1 MKRTGLFWTTNK
13 KQRTSLSKIRR
24 IRMATQRRK
33 KSWAMLVSITLGISI
48 FGLLLPYSSHAASR
62 TLKIGVIGPLTGGFT
77 AGGWS
82 QLNGAKLRA
91 KEINEMGGDIKIEI
105 LPEDDGMRAIG
116 SINAANK
123 LISKGVIAI
132 LGPINS
138 PCTLVTVP
146 VTEKAKLPHF
156 TVSIGTAI
164 TRQGSKWIFRVALAA
179 DGQTRELASYMVKE
193 KGVRKFA
200 IMNTNDEYGQ
210 SAADGFVAALADL
223 GIKPVIVE
231 TWTRDDKDYTGQLTR
246 IKAADSEAL
255 FLTGSFTDSA
265 LIAKQARQLGVNVTL
280 LGDTG
285 NATPKYIELGGD
297 AVEGTI
303 LVEPFTPADPDPMIQ
318 GFVKKFRAEYEKDPD
333 SWSAEFYD
341 AVGIIHEAAK
351 RIPDLDR
358 TKLRDYAASLTKD
371 KPYKGVLGDIYF
383 DEKGDPL
390 YRLYKVQV
398 REGKKV
404 ILTR

>member
-1 MKRTGLFWTTNK
+1 
-13 KQRTSLSKIRR
+13 
-24 IRMATQRRK
+24 
-33 KSWAMLVSITLGISI
+33 MLVLVAVGI
-48 FGLLLPYSSHAASR
+48 FVYGLLLPQSSRAASR
-62 TLKIGVIGPLTGGFT
+62 TLKLGVVGPLAGGFT

-91 KEINEMGGDIKIEI
+91 KEINETGGDIKIEI
-105 LPEDDGMRAIG
+105 LPEDDLSVCSQ
-116 SINAANK
+116 SINAAIK

-146 VTEKAKLPHF
+146 VTEKAKVPQF

-179 DGQTRELASYMVKE
+179 DGQTRELANYVVKQ
-193 KGVRKFA
+193 KGFTKFA

-210 SAADGFVAALADL
+210 SAADGFVAALSDL

-246 IKAADSEAL
+246 IKATDAKAL

-265 LIAKQARQLGVNVTL
+265 LIAKQARQLGINVTL

-285 NATPKYIELGGD
+285 NATPKYVELGGE
-297 AVEGTI
+297 AVDGTI
-303 LVEPFTPADPDPMIQ
+303 LVEPFTPADPDPKIQ
-318 GFVKKFRAEYEKDPD
+318 EFVKKFRAEYDKDPD

-341 AVGIIHEAAK
+341 TVGIIYEAAK
-351 RIPDLDR
+351 KIPDLDR
-358 TKLRDYAASLTKD
+358 AKLRDYAASLTKD
-371 KPYKGVLGDIYF
+371 NPYKGILGNIFF
-383 DEKGDPL
+383 DEKGDPI
-390 YRLYKVQV
+390 YSLYKVQI
-398 REGKKV
+398 RDGKKV

>member
-1 MKRTGLFWTTNK
+1 MFVL
-13 KQRTSLSKIRR
+13 I
-24 IRMATQRRK
+24 A
-33 KSWAMLVSITLGISI
+33 LGI
-48 FGLLLPYSSHAASR
+48 FVFALLLPSPSQAASR
-62 TLKIGVIGPLTGGFT
+62 TLKLGVIGPLTGGFT

-91 KEINEMGGDIKIEI
+91 KEINGMGGDIKIEI
-105 LPEDDGMRAIG
+105 LPEDDLSVCSQ

-123 LISKGVIAI
+123 LISKRVLAI

-146 VTEKAKLPHF
+146 VTEKAKVPQF

-164 TRQGSKWIFRVALAA
+164 TRKGSKWIFRMAVAA
-179 DGQTRELASYMVKE
+179 DGQTKELAKYVVKE
-193 KGVRKFA
+193 KGYKKFA
-200 IMNTNDEYGQ
+200 VMNTNDEYGQ
-210 SAADGFVAALADL
+210 SAADGFVAALEGL
-223 GIKPVIVE
+223 GVKPVIVQ

-246 IKAADSEAL
+246 IKATDSQAL

-265 LIAKQARQLGVNVTL
+265 LIAKQAKQLGLNVTL

-285 NATPKYIELGGD
+285 NATPKYVELGGD

-303 LVEPFTPADPDPMIQ
+303 LVEPFTPGDPDPKIQ
-318 GFVKKFRAEYEKDPD
+318 EFAKRFRAEYKKDPD

-341 AVGIIHEAAK
+341 AVGIIYEAAK
-351 RIPDLDR
+351 RIPDLDQA
-358 TKLRDYAASLTKD
+358 KLRDYAASLTKAN
-371 KPYKGVLGDIYF
+371 PYKGIMGDVYF
-383 DEKGDPL
+383 DERGDPL
-390 YRLYKVQV
+390 YSLYKVQIKN
-398 REGKKV
+398 GKKV

>member
-1 MKRTGLFWTTNK
+1 MVIQKR
-13 KQRTSLSKIRR
+13 
-24 IRMATQRRK
+24 
-33 KSWAMLVSITLGISI
+33 KSWNRLLSITLGICI
-48 FGLLLPYSSHAASR
+48 FGLLVPPVSDAAAG
-62 TLKIGVIGPLTGGFT
+62 TLKLGVIGPLTGGFT
-77 AGGWS
+77 SGGWS

-91 KEINEMGGDIKIEI
+91 KEINAMGGNIQIEI
-105 LPEDDGMRAIG
+105 LPEDDLSVCSQ

-123 LISKGVIAI
+123 LISKGVLAI

-146 VTEKAKLPHF
+146 VTEKARVPQF

-164 TRQGSKWIFRVALAA
+164 TRQGSRWIFRVALAA
-179 DGQTRELASYMVKE
+179 DGQTRELANYVVKA
-193 KGVRKFA
+193 KGFTKFA
-200 IMNTNDEYGQ
+200 VMNTNDEYGQ

-223 GIKPVIVE
+223 GIKPVITE

-246 IKAADSEAL
+246 VKATDAEAL

-265 LIAKQARQLGVNVTL
+265 LIARHARQLGLNVTL

-303 LVEPFTPADPDPMIQ
+303 LVEPFTPADPDPKIQ
-318 GFVKKFRAEYEKDPD
+318 EFVKRFRSEYDKDPD

-341 AVGIIHEAAK
+341 TVGIIYEAAK
-351 RIPDLDR
+351 KIPDLNR
-358 TKLRDYAASLTKD
+358 AKLRDYAASLTKEN
-371 KPYKGVLGDIYF
+371 PYRGIMGEIYF

-390 YRLYKVQV
+390 YSLYKVQIKD
-398 REGKKV
+398 GKKV
-404 ILTR
+404 ILAR

>member
-1 MKRTGLFWTTNK
+1 
-13 KQRTSLSKIRR
+13 
-24 IRMATQRRK
+24 MATQKGKRFW
-33 KSWAMLVSITLGISI
+33 SMLVLVAVGI
-48 FGLLLPYSSHAASR
+48 FVYGLLLPQSSRAASR
-62 TLKIGVIGPLTGGFT
+62 TLKLGVVGPLAGGFT

-91 KEINEMGGDIKIEI
+91 KEINETGGDIKIEI
-105 LPEDDGMRAIG
+105 LPEDDLSVCSQ
-116 SINAANK
+116 SINAAIK

-146 VTEKAKLPHF
+146 VTEKAKVPQF

-179 DGQTRELASYMVKE
+179 DGQTRELANYVVKQ
-193 KGVRKFA
+193 KGFTKFA

-210 SAADGFVAALADL
+210 SAADGFVAALSDL

-246 IKAADSEAL
+246 IKATDAKAL

-265 LIAKQARQLGVNVTL
+265 LIAKQARQLGINVTL

-285 NATPKYIELGGD
+285 NATPKYVELGGE
-297 AVEGTI
+297 AVDGTI
-303 LVEPFTPADPDPMIQ
+303 LVEPFTPADPDPKIQ
-318 GFVKKFRAEYEKDPD
+318 EFVKKFRAEYDKDPD

-341 AVGIIHEAAK
+341 TVGIIYEAAK
-351 RIPDLDR
+351 KIPDLDR
-358 TKLRDYAASLTKD
+358 AKLRDYAASLTKD
-371 KPYKGVLGDIYF
+371 NPYKGILGNIFF
-383 DEKGDPL
+383 DEKGDPI
-390 YRLYKVQV
+390 YSLYKVQI
-398 REGKKV
+398 RDGKKV

>member
-1 MKRTGLFWTTNK
+1 MFALC
-13 KQRTSLSKIRR
+13 
-24 IRMATQRRK
+24 RRK
-33 KSWAMLVSITLGISI
+33 SWKPFVISALGLCIL
-48 FGLLLPYSSHAASR
+48 GLLLPSISVGASR

-91 KEINEMGGDIKIEI
+91 KEINETGSGITVEI
-105 LPEDDGMRAIG
+105 LPEDDLSVCSQ

-123 LISKGVIAI
+123 LISKGVISI

-146 VTEKAKLPHF
+146 VTEKAKVPQF

-179 DGQTRELASYMVKE
+179 DGQTRELANYVVKE
-193 KGVRKFA
+193 KGFTKFA

-223 GIKPVIVE
+223 GIKPVIAE

-246 IKAADSEAL
+246 IKASDSEAL

-265 LIAKQARQLGVNVTL
+265 LIARQARQLGLNVTL

-297 AVEGTI
+297 AIEGTI
-303 LVEPFTPADPDPMIQ
+303 LVEPFTPADPAPKIQ
-318 GFVKKFRAEYEKDPD
+318 EFVKKFRAEYNKDPD

-341 AVGIIHEAAK
+341 AVGIIYEAAK
-351 RIPDLDR
+351 KIPDLDR
-358 TKLRDYAASLTKD
+358 AKLRDYAASLTKD
-371 KPYKGVLGDIYF
+371 KPYKGIMGEIYF
-383 DEKGDPL
+383 DEKGDPK
-390 YRLYKVQV
+390 YSLYKVLIKD
-398 REGKKV
+398 GKKV
-404 ILTR
+404 ILAR

>member
-1 MKRTGLFWTTNK
+1 MFGADRGKTWNKLVAIFMGLCI
-13 KQRTSLSKIRR
+13 L
-24 IRMATQRRK
+24 
-33 KSWAMLVSITLGISI
+33 
-48 FGLLLPYSSHAASR
+48 GLLLPSICVGQSR

-105 LPEDDGMRAIG
+105 LPEDDLSVCSQ

-123 LISKGVIAI
+123 LISKDVIAI

-146 VTEKAKLPHF
+146 VTAKAEVPQF

-179 DGQTRELASYMVKE
+179 DGQTRELANYVVKE
-193 KGVRKFA
+193 KGFTKFA
-200 IMNTNDEYGQ
+200 VMNTNDEYGQ
-210 SAADGFVAALADL
+210 SAADGFVAALAEL
-223 GIKPVIVE
+223 GVKPVIVE

-246 IKAADSEAL
+246 IKTTDAEAL

-265 LIAKQARQLGVNVTL
+265 LIAKQTRQLGLNVTL

-285 NATPKYIELGGD
+285 NATPKYTELGGD

-303 LVEPFTPADPDPMIQ
+303 LVEPFTPADPAPAIQ
-318 GFVKKFRAEYEKDPD
+318 EFVKKFRAEYDKDPD

-341 AVGIIHEAAK
+341 AVGIIYEAAK
-351 RIPDLDR
+351 KIPDLDR
-358 TKLRDYAASLTKD
+358 AKLRDYAASLTKD
-371 KPYKGVLGDIYF
+371 NPYKGIMGEIYF
-383 DEKGDPL
+383 DEKGDPK
-390 YRLYKVQV
+390 YSLYKVLIKDGQ
-398 REGKKV
+398 KV